1 MTYPPLHR
9 IRAGFHDNLLP
20 AGLPQSVRVNLCDHH
35 VEAGRFVRTLTDL
48 QSVSVLNVDTLVN
61 TAGPAT
67 ITAAQLIN
75 AYYTRDCNGA
85 DRTDTTDTAALII
98 AAFGGTAPQTGQRFS
113 FIVKNTGSANNLTVA
128 GGSGVTV
135 TGQAVIG
142 PSMTMSF
149 SCFVASATTVTM
161 LANDLKA
168 V

>member
-1 MTYPPLHR
+1 M
-9 IRAGFHDNLLP
+9 P
-20 AGLPQSVRVNLCDHH
+20 AGPATTSPTPTSVVNS
-35 VEAGRFVRTLTDL
+35 ASGGG
-48 QSVSVLNVDTLVN
+48 VLNVDTLVN

-113 FIVKNTGSANNLTVA
+113 FIVKNTGTANNLTIA
-128 GGSGVTV
+128 GVSGVTV
-135 TGQAVIG
+135 TNQAVIG
-142 PSMTMSF
+142 PGMTF
-149 SCFVASATTVTM
+149 SCFVASATTVAM